1 MEECNFPKIRKLWK
15 PKFRDKFVDSECEEV
30 RTIHEIFIDL
40 EDEKRKY
47 LMTVYYITKG
57 GYKGTKTV
65 DRKNHNFIWLPSL
78 SQIIAEIEKLL
89 PQVDL
94 VLEKVCGLPLPIK
107 MVVSLKYVCIKEIG
121 VTYKLTAIKLLKKIL
136 KVLKENKNEQ
146 KKG

>member
-1 MEECNFPKIRKLWK
+1 MTKNEKLFMEECNFPKIRKLWK

-78 SQIIAEIEKLL
+78 SQIIAEIEKF
-89 PQVDL
+89 PNYVEWWAGEWIKGKSYYFCIARKQGKPI
-94 VLEKVCGLPLPIK
+94 EKVSLTIK
-107 MVVSLKYVCIKEIG
+107 LA
-121 VTYKLTAIKLLKKIL
+121 AIKALKQ
-136 KVLKENKNEQ
+136 VLKGER
-146 KKG
+146 